1 MISRILVGFAKGGG
15 GGRLKTMVCVNIL
28 SRFMMN
34 NTSKLGRVITW
45 TIYLEGTRIAQGKN
59 RYLTDGF
66 DTWCFAW
73 KRDPCKFGSCQ
84 NFNPELQSGTRMR
97 NKKRTIIW
105 YKKYLLVLEGNKI
118 IALVI
123 LRFSE
128 MLWSVILPRNQWEGR
143 MNHKLDFLTKTVWNF
158 LHKASPLGCF
168 M

>member
-1 MISRILVGFAKGGG
+1 MDVRTSKGIKSVGEGWKQWFVSTYWAVLWWTIHQNSVVLQHKRFFWKEQELHREKSISNRWIWHVVF
-15 GGRLKTMVCVNIL
+15 RLK
-28 SRFMMN
+28 
-34 NTSKLGRVITW
+34 
-45 TIYLEGTRIAQGKN
+45 EGQ
-59 RYLTDGF
+59 
-66 DTWCFAW
+66 
-73 KRDPCKFGSCQ
+73 CKFGSCQ

-143 MNHKLDFLTKTVWNF
+143 GMNHKLDFLTKTVWNF